1 MPGSVLVD
9 LESVG
14 KLMWSLLVSVLL
26 DYSIPTLLS
35 SLYRRIL
42 IFSTQS
48 VTSDIQRSV
57 SLVRYAPSYFN
68 GIYRAT
74 LRVYQWCILN
84 YD

>member
-35 SLYRRIL
+35 SLYRRLL

-57 SLVRYAPSYFN
+57 SLVR
-68 GIYRAT
+68 
-74 LRVYQWCILN
+74 
-84 YD
+84 